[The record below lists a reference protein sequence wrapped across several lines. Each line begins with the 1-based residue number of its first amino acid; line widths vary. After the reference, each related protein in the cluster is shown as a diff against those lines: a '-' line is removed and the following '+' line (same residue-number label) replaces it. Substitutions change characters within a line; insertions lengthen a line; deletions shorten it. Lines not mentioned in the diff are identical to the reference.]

1 MHRWVDRLAA
11 RRFLANGSFVRQ
23 QTVVMVNDTMY
34 PSPGVI
40 EKVSAAQSPQS
51 DFAFAMKLI
60 HGSIDL
66 VIQNSHPGYYVQCA

>member
-34 PSPGVI
+34 PSPGRYR
-40 EKVSAAQSPQS
+40 ESLCSAIASE
-51 DFAFAMKLI
+51 
-60 HGSIDL
+60 
-66 VIQNSHPGYYVQCA
+66 